1 MGFPVPLRKLIT
13 NKKNKLFNDYI
24 SSMIEKKRPYMNIKE
39 LKKININ
46 NIDDRGLWAIMSLE
60 LWYRNYFDKNK
71 NYFFKKFLKL

>member
-1 MGFPVPLRKLIT
+1 MGFPVPLRKLMT

-24 SSMIEKKRPYMNIKE
+24 SSMIEKKRPYVNIKE

-71 NYFFKKFLKL
+71 NYVF